1 MSVFYNN
8 SDSLIVYESE
18 LYVILFLNF
27 KFMAQLIFIKKL
39 I

>member
-18 LYVILFLNF
+18 LSVILFLNF

>member
-8 SDSLIVYESE
+8 SDSLIVYENE
-18 LYVILFLNF
+18 LPVILFLNF